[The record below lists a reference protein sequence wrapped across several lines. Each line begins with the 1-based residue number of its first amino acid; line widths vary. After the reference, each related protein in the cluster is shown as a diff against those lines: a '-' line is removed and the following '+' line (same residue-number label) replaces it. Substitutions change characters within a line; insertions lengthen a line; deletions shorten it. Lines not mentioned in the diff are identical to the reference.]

1 MSKANYIF
9 LTLLN
14 PALGGAAK
22 PHLTERKLFFSR
34 TYEQREL
41 VVLNPCEMAALRP
54 LREAKDFTGLKI
66 S

>member
-1 MSKANYIF
+1 MSEANYKYFIPHHF
-9 LTLLN
+9 CFPN
-14 PALGGAAK
+14 GKSGGGC
-22 PHLTERKLFFSR
+22 KLFFSR